1 MNPYPREG
9 GTVHQ
14 HCRAN
19 APDDVPPRNQSHYAF
34 QATWPLGFLK
44 FRSHCRVVW
53 SVLTKKLFPREIL

>member
-19 APDDVPPRNQSHYAF
+19 DPDDVPPRNQSHYAF
-34 QATWPLGFLK
+34 QAT
-44 FRSHCRVVW
+44 
-53 SVLTKKLFPREIL
+53 